1 MLASGWFTSSVSEP
15 VASFMQLPL
24 SNKGA
29 QERSWYDFMLDC
41 MTAGGVIKRVDLD
54 TEIKNRFEIRM
65 KNARAYYAVVD
76 LLILYSNAQF
86 VSSVDA
92 RKKKFILSGR

>member
-1 MLASGWFTSSVSEP
+1 
-15 VASFMQLPL
+15 
-24 SNKGA
+24 
-29 QERSWYDFMLDC
+29 MLDC

-76 LLILYSNAQF
+76 LLILYSNA
-86 VSSVDA
+86 
-92 RKKKFILSGR
+92 